1 MRRAQE
7 RESHEESEWT
17 RLRSGSQPTSQN
29 WQELDVL
36 AWLSL
41 LTRTYTNIGTY
52 HLSSALLS
60 WIVEIVLSVMSGVP
74 IHITCFRIQKN
85 LIYQLSA
92 KRQPRYSKKTALSC
106 MHQVSNP
113 PITLSLC
120 LSPSLSLSP
129 KSVQE
134 KKTKEEKKGCSHL
147 DYHVMLSSL
156 PRVRR

>member
-1 MRRAQE
+1 M
-7 RESHEESEWT
+7 
-17 RLRSGSQPTSQN
+17 
-29 WQELDVL
+29 L

-60 WIVEIVLSVMSGVP
+60 WIVEIMLSVMSGVP
-74 IHITCFRIQKN
+74 IHITCSRIQRN

-113 PITLSLC
+113 PIPL
-120 LSPSLSLSP
+120 SLSLSLRKAP
-129 KSVQE
+129 RKRKQ
-134 KKTKEEKKGCSHL
+134 KKKKGLFPPRLSC
-147 DYHVMLSSL
+147 HVIFSAPRSAMALCLLPFVISRLHPITVERRLSKVDL
-156 PRVRR
+156 Q